1 MCYEWL
7 EDPRWRDCTVIKA
20 MLIVMSVGGAGNYSV
35 EMPTMEQCLE
45 ARKVIASQDMTIRTL
60 CVPKE
65 SDTVKIEKFL
75 NIFSNMVKEMKKVE

>member
-1 MCYEWL
+1 M
-7 EDPRWRDCTVIKA
+7 IKA

-45 ARKVIASQDMTIRTL
+45 ARKVIASQDMAIRTL

-75 NIFSNMVKEMKKVE
+75 SMFSNMIKEMKKMELE

>member
-1 MCYEWL
+1 M
-7 EDPRWRDCTVIKA
+7 IKA
-20 MLIVMSVGGAGNYSV
+20 MLIVGFVTGNYSV

-45 ARKVIASQDMTIRTL
+45 ARKVITSQDRAIKTL

-75 NIFSNMVKEMKKVE
+75 SMFSNMVKEMKKIE

>member
-1 MCYEWL
+1 M
-7 EDPRWRDCTVIKA
+7 IKA

-45 ARKVIASQDMTIRTL
+45 
-60 CVPKE
+60 

-75 NIFSNMVKEMKKVE
+75 SMFSNMVKEMKKIE

>member
-1 MCYEWL
+1 M
-7 EDPRWRDCTVIKA
+7 IKA

-45 ARKVIASQDMTIRTL
+45 ARKVITSQDRAIKTL

-75 NIFSNMVKEMKKVE
+75 IMFSNMVKEMKKME